1 MLISSTLPQ
10 TVGTKVKERSLN
22 EPALFLVQQ
31 LQARF
36 FVKKGTPP
44 KKKNMGDA
52 PSGELSGKYW
62 ENRMKHKFRN
72 LELGDSMHEK
82 SNFRNPNL
90 CWSFGGPT

>member
-62 ENRMKHKFRN
+62 ENNETQISQPGIGRFHAW
-72 LELGDSMHEK
+72 EV
-82 SNFRNPNL
+82 
-90 CWSFGGPT
+90 